1 MQALDVIHRVLRT
14 RVSATIEEH
23 EQIMASF
30 NEVARALEKSSFP
43 AVPTGP
49 LPSDEIPM
57 PGKVSGRSAS

>member
-30 NEVARALEKSSFP
+30 NEVARALEKASLQE
-43 AVPTGP
+43 AHVPLSP
-49 LPSDEIPM
+49 DEIPM